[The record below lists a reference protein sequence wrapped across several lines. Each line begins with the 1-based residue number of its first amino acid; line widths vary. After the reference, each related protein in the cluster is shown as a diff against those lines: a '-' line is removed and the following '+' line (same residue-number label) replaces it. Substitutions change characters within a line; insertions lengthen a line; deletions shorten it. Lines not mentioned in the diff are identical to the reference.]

1 MGEGFHLPPSE
12 AMACR
17 CPVVSTEVGGPI
29 DLIESGV
36 NGYLAPIGNVQKLAE
51 GLEKVLSL
59 SELQWQEMSDAAY
72 QTVVQYSWDDAAD
85 LFEAA
90 LYKAID
96 RSQTAGSEGQDPE
109 STLGLPISVL

>member
-51 GLEKVLSL
+51 GLEKVLTL
-59 SELQWQEMSDAAY
+59 SELQWRERSDAAY
-72 QTVVQYSWDDAAD
+72 QTVVQYSWDDATD

-109 STLGLPISVL
+109 STMGLPISVL